1 MTHPI
6 SDPEA
11 AAASSAQPRAESFVD
26 WFHVNSRMV
35 SIGAIVVVGIAFGVW
50 FVQRQALNETTSAD
64 KQLLTAKQSLNSG
77 NAPLAEADLKKVV
90 DKYASRPAGIE
101 AGLLLAQLKL
111 DRSDYAGA
119 VTDLR
124 ALSGKVSS
132 GPGSSAIRGLLG
144 DATAQSGKPAEAA
157 VEYEKAGSLS
167 AGPVEK
173 NFWLSK
179 AARGYVDAGKAAEG
193 RKLYEVLAAQQDN
206 DAIATEARVRLGELS
221 TSSKP

>member
-35 SIGAIVVVGIAFGVW
+35 SIGAILVVGIAFGVW

-64 KQLLTAKQSLNSG
+64 KQLLKAKQSLNSG
-77 NAPLAEADLKKVV
+77 NAPLAESDLKKVV

-101 AGLLLAQLKL
+101 AGLLLAQIKL
-111 DRSDYAGA
+111 DRSDYVGA
-119 VTDLR
+119 ATDLR
-124 ALSGKVSS
+124 ALSAKVSS
-132 GPGSSAIRGLLG
+132 GPGASAIRGLLG
-144 DATAQSGKPAEAA
+144 DATAQGGKAAEAA
-157 VEYEKAGSLS
+157 AEYEKAASLS

-179 AARGYVDAGKAAEG
+179 AARGYVDAGKAADG

-221 TSSKP
+221 TSNKP